1 MINSSTLLINK
12 SAIPVNAERIATTDK
27 TTTVEPIISSRP
39 GQETLVIS
47 TLTSFIKSLIFL
59 NIALLL
65 KQAWQDLNLQ
75 PAVLETAALASW
87 SYRPIMP
94 TRIFKPL
101 FLCEWYAF
109 CTTYNIY
116 SLLIYPDFSFYFLPS
131 HNFSS
136 CNPGR
141 LIVLFPT

>member
-1 MINSSTLLINK
+1 
-12 SAIPVNAERIATTDK
+12 
-27 TTTVEPIISSRP
+27 
-39 GQETLVIS
+39 
-47 TLTSFIKSLIFL
+47 
-59 NIALLL
+59 
-65 KQAWQDLNLQ
+65 
-75 PAVLETAALASW
+75 
-87 SYRPIMP
+87 MP